1 MATPA
6 AEVGPKAPATL
17 RIRNV
22 GIIQLRVG
30 DVLENPANF
39 QEHPPEQDQAL
50 GGAVEQLGWFGYPDV
65 FQVPDGDLAG
75 RYMLVDGALRR
86 SHLIAWYGEET
97 VIDFNLT
104 DFTPAEADLALATK
118 DPIAKLARVN
128 SASLDA
134 LLAGLA
140 PASEALQETLDALA
154 DSARYGFATRWVK
167 VSALT
172 FHPRNYRDHPPDQ
185 IAHLVASI
193 KDNRLYRNVVTARG
207 GVVLVG
213 QGVVEAATSMG
224 RERIPV
230 VELDVEPDDPRALK
244 IMAADNEI
252 SRLAAVD
259 DRALTELLKE
269 IMGDNQAALQGT
281 GFDPAQL
288 AALVMTTR
296 PSSEIRNKNEAAEW
310 LGMPEYDEGE
320 GNLPRLVIS
329 FPDEAERRR
338 FCNEQKIKVDKK
350 ADRTAWSTRWPFT
363 ERLDTS
369 SVRFEPAAAEETK

>member
-1 MATPA
+1 M
-6 AEVGPKAPATL
+6 
-17 RIRNV
+17 
-22 GIIQLRVG
+22 
-30 DVLENPANF
+30 
-39 QEHPPEQDQAL
+39 
-50 GGAVEQLGWFGYPDV
+50 
-65 FQVPDGDLAG
+65 
-75 RYMLVDGALRR
+75 
-86 SHLIAWYGEET
+86 
-97 VIDFNLT
+97 
-104 DFTPAEADLALATK
+104 
-118 DPIAKLARVN
+118 
-128 SASLDA
+128 
-134 LLAGLA
+134 
-140 PASEALQETLDALA
+140 QETLDALA

-167 VSALT
+167 VSGLS
-172 FHPRNYRDHPPDQ
+172 FHPRNYRDHPADQ
-185 IAHLVASI
+185 LAHLVASI

-213 QGVVEAATSMG
+213 QGVVEAARLME
-224 RERIPV
+224 RERMPV

-269 IMGDNQAALQGT
+269 IMGETPEALQGT
-281 GFDPAQL
+281 GFDTAQL

-329 FPDEAERRR
+329 FPDEASRKR
-338 FCNEQKIKVDKK
+338 FCHEQQIKVDKK

-369 SVRFEPAAAEETK
+369 SVRFETPSAAAETSGGSRKRGDAA